1 MINRQVLQR
10 ILDLASQETEM
21 RNLIISMNGGF
32 GGTKRKQALDDMAHI
47 FVELEKELAGVK
59 AL

>member
-32 GGTKRKQALDDMAHI
+32 GGTKRKQAMDDLAHI
-47 FVELEKELAGVK
+47 LTELEYELKNGK
-59 AL
+59 